1 MGRYLILLV
10 DDHILFRQGL
20 KRLIEDISGLEVIGE
35 AGDGLELLSLLN
47 SLTPDMIILDISMP
61 NLRGIEAISRIK
73 TKFPE
78 VKVLILSMHREYLHQ
93 ALAAGADGYLLKE
106 DAERVLLAA
115 IEKIRQ
121 GKAYISP
128 RLAEEMAAVAAS
140 PLEPLSLRER
150 EVLKLIAEGKSN
162 REIGDMLF
170 ISVRTVECH
179 RASIIG
185 KLNVKNTADLVK
197 YAIQKGYV

>member
-1 MGRYLILLV
+1 
-10 DDHILFRQGL
+10 
-20 KRLIEDISGLEVIGE
+20 
-35 AGDGLELLSLLN
+35 
-47 SLTPDMIILDISMP
+47 
-61 NLRGIEAISRIK
+61 
-73 TKFPE
+73 
-78 VKVLILSMHREYLHQ
+78 
-93 ALAAGADGYLLKE
+93 
-106 DAERVLLAA
+106 
-115 IEKIRQ
+115 
-121 GKAYISP
+121 
-128 RLAEEMAAVAAS
+128 
-140 PLEPLSLRER
+140 LEPLSLRER